1 MEVTF
6 PNQNVVVVH
15 RDMPAKGEG
24 NLLLIKKRNLY
35 EAYKRLKNGYAVCLY
50 LYLVANQE
58 GYKIAYSP
66 QAICNEMGMPLSTCR
81 DQFKTLVQMGYLVP
95 RHEGSN
101 IYDFYEVPKTE
112 TETAGTF

>member
-1 MEVTF
+1 MGATV

-15 RDMPAKGEG
+15 RDMPTKGEG

-58 GYKIAYSP
+58 GYKIAYQLNGRSA
-66 QAICNEMGMPLSTCR
+66 QENYIEQKEKMYADLTEEADELHIIS
-81 DQFKTLVQMGYLVP
+81 
-95 RHEGSN
+95 
-101 IYDFYEVPKTE
+101 EVKLK
-112 TETAGTF
+112 